1 MKMIWI
7 YTLGSALLV
16 SLVSLVGMWFIPMG
30 PRFLKHAVLLLVS
43 FSAGALIGDTFI
55 HILPEAINEFGFDLS
70 MSLSILTGIL
80 SFFVLEQFIHWH
92 HCHRPDDQGHHAFV
106 VTNLVGDG
114 LHNFIDG
121 LIIAASYMV
130 SLPLGIATT
139 FAVIMHEIPQEMGDL
154 GVLIHGGFS
163 KRKALF
169 LNFGF
174 ALFALAGAA
183 SGLLIGGRSELFLRF
198 ILPFTA
204 GGFLY
209 IANADLFPELH
220 KNSKSGFDRLLH
232 FLFILAGIGVMIGL
246 LGLEIG

>member
-1 MKMIWI
+1 MLIVFLSTVLI
-7 YTLGSALLV
+7 VLIA
-16 SLVSLVGMWFIPMG
+16 LVGNLIIRKIGHSHEIIMRLVGFSSGSLLGGVFFHLLPEMVAEKIQNFSFG
-30 PRFLKHAVLLLVS
+30 LVLLTILTYLLIERFLFWRHSHDDIDHFHGQSKSIGYINLL
-43 FSAGALIGDTFI
+43 GDT
-55 HILPEAINEFGFDLS
+55 
-70 MSLSILTGIL
+70 
-80 SFFVLEQFIHWH
+80 V
-92 HCHRPDDQGHHAFV
+92 
-106 VTNLVGDG
+106 
-114 LHNFIDG
+114 HNFIDG
-121 LIIAASYMV
+121 LVIFGAYSIDFNFGLV
-130 SLPLGIATT
+130 TT
-139 FAVIMHEIPQEMGDL
+139 LAVALHEIPQEMGDL
-154 GVLIHGGFS
+154 GVLLHGGFS

-174 ALFALAGAA
+174 ALFAIAGAVV
-183 SGLLIGGRSELFLRF
+183 GLLIGGTSELFLRF